1 MNEDPGR
8 TVLCVTGVAAASCG
22 SDGAQSGE
30 RQVQTR
36 QGALGGI
43 DATVVTVTDAATA
56 VARLQAQSG
65 VDLLVTDQR
74 LPDGTG
80 VDLIERVAERWSRT
94 TTVLATADGD
104 ERVAAD
110 ATAAGADAY
119 VPLATP
125 LGREERSE
133 ELRDRVTELLSDDDG
148 VGRFERTLERTTD
161 AVYAVD
167 EDWRIEYIDD
177 QMARRVGREP
187 AEILGTVLWE
197 EFPSVCG
204 TELERT
210 YRRAME
216 TGEATTVE
224 TRLGEPYDY
233 WVRARAFPDDDG
245 LTVISR
251 EVTEQ
256 HERQR
261 ELERDE
267 TILQSLADPV
277 FTVDETF
284 EVQYANPAA
293 ATAVGA
299 ATVDDLVGRSIG
311 SAVAGRVSHADARS
325 FTDIVGDCLDD
336 ETDGDRECQLTVQ
349 TGDGP
354 RHFDTTVTGLAD
366 ADARR
371 ALIVARDVT
380 DRETARGQLEAERD
394 ALRALQRVVADADAS
409 TGERLSRLLAV
420 GCETL
425 GLEVGLVSRVEDREY
440 NVEAAHGPDVDVA
453 AGDCYDL
460 EETFCAALFEGDDS
474 FAAETVSFRNAQ
486 EAGYDDHPAFHGEP
500 LRAYAG
506 VPLRVDGEP
515 YGTVNFAAR
524 RPREEPFGEAENTF
538 LWLVAELVGTELSRR
553 ASRRELER
561 TNNRLASVVEATPS
575 PVVETD
581 PDGVVR
587 RWNQAAEEVFGWPA
601 STVCGEPDP
610 TVPGEGSA
618 AAERRARAADGER
631 IRGEE
636 GVRLCRDGSRLNVL
650 VSAAPVTDAD
660 GEVEGVLTVLEDI
673 GAQKRIES
681 QLRALQETARKLTLA
696 ESVEEIGEIT
706 VEAAERVL
714 DRSVTGVWEYDAN
727 TDALVPLAETEAA
740 QELFSGIPHFERGE
754 GLAWEAFD
762 DDEVKLYDDVQSVER
777 RYNSDT
783 PIRSE
788 LLAPLS
794 EVGLLV
800 TGSTE
805 RREFTDADVDLFR
818 VLASTAAAAIKRTNR
833 ETELRRQNER
843 LDEFASVV
851 AHDLRNPLAVADGF
865 LEVAI
870 ETGETDQLSRVA
882 DAHDRIDQLI
892 DDLLTL
898 ARGEPTVED
907 GQRVD
912 LAGVAREAW
921 GYVDTGEATLT
932 VDPELGSVSG
942 DRSRLS
948 QLFENLFRNAA
959 DHAGPAAAV
968 TVTAT
973 DEGFVV
979 ADDGPGIPPG
989 ERDRVLEH
997 GVTTAEGGTGFGL
1010 SIVADTARAHGWT
1023 VDVGESAE
1031 GGARFVFE
1039 S

>member
-1 MNEDPGR
+1 MQTERND
-8 TVLCVTGVAAASCG
+8 LAS
-22 SDGAQSGE
+22 
-30 RQVQTR
+30 V
-36 QGALGGI
+36 
-43 DATVVTVTDAATA
+43 DATVVTVRDAAA
-56 VARLQAQSG
+56 AGDRLQTQG
-65 VDLLVTDQR
+65 DVDLLVTEHR

-80 VDLIERVAERWSRT
+80 VDLIGRVSDRWPKT
-94 TTVLATADGD
+94 ATVLATADGD

-119 VPLATP
+119 VPLTTP
-125 LGREERSE
+125 LGSGEMSP
-133 ELRDRVTELLSDDDG
+133 ELRDRVNELLAEG
-148 VGRFERTLERTTD
+148 TRLNRFERTLERTTD
-161 AVYAVD
+161 AIYAVD
-167 EDWRIEYIDD
+167 ENWRIEYIDD
-177 QMARRVGREP
+177 QMARRVERDP
-187 AEILGTVLWE
+187 SEILGTVLWE
-197 EFPSVCG
+197 EFPGVCG
-204 TELERT
+204 TELEQT
-210 YRRAME
+210 YRRAVE
-216 TGEATTVE
+216 TGEPETVE
-224 TRLGEPYDY
+224 TYLGEPYDY

-267 TILQSLADPV
+267 TILQTLADPV

-299 ATVDDLVGRSIG
+299 GSVDNLVGQSLG

-325 FTDIVGDCLDD
+325 FTEAVGDCLDGEMDD
-336 ETDGDRECQLTVQ
+336 EQEPQITVQ
-349 TGDGP
+349 TGDGQ

-366 ADARR
+366 TDGRR

-380 DRETARGQLEAERD
+380 GRETARGQLEAERD
-394 ALRALQRVVADADAS
+394 ALRALQRVVADTEA
-409 TGERLSRLLAV
+409 TTEERLSRLLAV

-425 GLEVGLVSRVEDREY
+425 GLEVGLVSRVDGEEY
-440 NVEAAHGPDVDVA
+440 TVEAAHAPDVDVA

-460 EETFCAALFEGDDS
+460 AETFCAALYDDDES
-474 FAAETVSFRNAQ
+474 FAADTVAFRNAR
-486 EAGYDDHPAFHGEP
+486 EAGYDDHPAFREQS

-515 YGTVNFAAR
+515 YGTVNFSAR
-524 RPREEPFGEAENTF
+524 RPREEPFGKADKTF

-553 ASRRELER
+553 ASRRKLER

-581 PDGVVR
+581 PDGVVQ

-601 STVCGEPDP
+601 SAVCGEPDP
-610 TVPGEGSA
+610 TVPTEGSA
-618 AAERRARAADGER
+618 AAERRARAVDGER
-631 IRGEE
+631 VRGEE

-650 VSAAPVTDAD
+650 VSVAPVTDAD
-660 GEVEGVLTVLEDI
+660 GDVEGVLTVLEDI

-681 QLRALQETARKLTLA
+681 QLRALQETARELTLA

-706 VEAAERVL
+706 IEAAERVL

-727 TDALVPLAETEAA
+727 ADALEPLAGTDAAR
-740 QELFSGIPHFERGE
+740 ELFGGIPRFERDE

-762 DDEVKLYDDVQSVER
+762 ADEVRVYDDLQSVEG
-777 RYNSDT
+777 RYNADT
-783 PIRSE
+783 PVRSE

-800 TGSTE
+800 TGSTA
-805 RREFTDADVDLFR
+805 RREFTEADVDLFR
-818 VLASTAAAAIKRTNR
+818 VLASTAAAAIRRTHR

-865 LEVAI
+865 LEVAV
-870 ETGETDQLSRVA
+870 ETGETEHLSRVA
-882 DAHDRIDQLI
+882 DAHDRIGRLI

-907 GQRVD
+907 GRRVD
-912 LAGVAREAW
+912 LADVAREAW

-932 VDPELGSVSG
+932 VDSGLGCVSG

-948 QLFENLFRNAA
+948 QLFENLFRNATE
-959 DHAGPAAAV
+959 HAGPAPTV
-968 TVTAT
+968 SVTAT
-973 DEGFVV
+973 ASGFAV
-979 ADDGPGIPPG
+979 ADDGPGVPPEVRG
-989 ERDRVLEH
+989 QVLEH

-1023 VDVGESAE
+1023 IAVEESAD